1 MPELSQA
8 ELASRYGLAM
18 AVINSHPDL
27 KRIFSKAVAQTWTPE
42 RFIAEMRNTGWYK
55 KHGESWRNA
64 VIQKNSDPATYK
76 ANVDQVRTRVSM
88 MASELGAVATAS
100 TLAKMAENAYMFG
113 WDDNQL
119 RQNLATYVKYTDG
132 RMIGQAGQWEQ
143 ELRARAAEQGV
154 RLSDD
159 WVRNQVKLSVGG
171 QKTFEDAVRRVDE
184 MAASAFPHLADRLRA
199 GETLSDI
206 ADPYK
211 QTMAQLLE
219 LNPESINLRDP
230 MLRGALAKKDAKGQT
245 VMTTL
250 YDFEQEVRN
259 DKRWLKT
266 NNAQDAAMATTNR
279 VLKDMGLIS

>member
-42 RFIAEMRNTGWYK
+42 RFVAELRNTSWYK

-88 MASELGAVATAS
+88 MASELGAVATSS

-119 RQNLATYVKYTDG
+119 RQNLSTYVKYTDG

-143 ELRARAAEQGV
+143 ELRQRAADQGV

-171 QKTFEDAVRRVDE
+171 KKTFEDAIRGVDE
-184 MAASAFPHLADRLRA
+184 MAASAFPHLADRIRA
-199 GETLSDI
+199 GDTLADI

-219 LNPESINLRDP
+219 LNAESINLRDP

-245 VMTTL
+245 VMATL

>member
-42 RFIAEMRNTGWYK
+42 RFVAELRNTGWYK

-119 RQNLATYVKYTDG
+119 RQNLASYVKYTDG

-143 ELRARAAEQGV
+143 ELRARASEQGV

-171 QKTFEDAVRRVDE
+171 QKTFEDALRRVDE
-184 MAASAFPHLADRLRA
+184 MAASAFPHLADRLRS